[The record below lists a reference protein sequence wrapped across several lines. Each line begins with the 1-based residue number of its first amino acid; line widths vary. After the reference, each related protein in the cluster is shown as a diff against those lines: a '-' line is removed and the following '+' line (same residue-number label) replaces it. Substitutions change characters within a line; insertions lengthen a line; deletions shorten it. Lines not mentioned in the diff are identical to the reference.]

1 MHDLSRSRSK
11 EQTNTS
17 FKLTKSEQ
25 RGKELEILVENNAP
39 ETRTIENIN
48 AAKENSAYIKNI
60 SLVQF

>member
-1 MHDLSRSRSK
+1 MHDLSKSRSK

-17 FKLTKSEQ
+17 FKLTSHKQS
-25 RGKELEILVENNAP
+25 GKELKIFVENNAP

-48 AAKENSAYIKNI
+48 AAQENLAYIKNI

>member
-1 MHDLSRSRSK
+1 MHELSRSRSK

-17 FKLTKSEQ
+17 FKLTKSKQ
-25 RGKELEILVENNAP
+25 ISKELKIFVENNAP

-48 AAKENSAYIKNI
+48 AAKENLAYIENI